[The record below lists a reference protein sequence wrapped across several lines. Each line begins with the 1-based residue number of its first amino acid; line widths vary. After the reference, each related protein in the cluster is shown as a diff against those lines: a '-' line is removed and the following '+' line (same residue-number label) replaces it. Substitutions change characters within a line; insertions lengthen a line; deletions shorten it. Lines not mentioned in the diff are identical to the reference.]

1 MSHANNQKTSHQAV
15 FHRAFRPSFTSA
27 AALSIICPTACRP
40 IYNRKMSVTLAE
52 NASILTQAHL
62 RDIRTTTLPNGLLV
76 LTESMPHLRSVAM
89 GVWIDCGSRDESPQV
104 NGISH
109 FIEHMVFKGT
119 TTRSASQ
126 FAREVDG
133 IGGNLD
139 AFTGKETICFNI
151 KVLDENVPA
160 ALDLLTDLVLHP
172 TFSPDDI
179 AKEQGVILEEI
190 KMDEDN
196 PDYLVH
202 ELFTQNFWKNDALG
216 RPILGTAKTVSSFNQ
231 QIVLSEY
238 ARRFTPAN
246 MVFTAAG
253 NLDHNDFVSQVES
266 AFASLSASSNEKIAR
281 PNPPQTFPHIT
292 LKNKKSLEQ
301 VQFCLAVPAPPV
313 ASPERYTAYLL
324 NSILGGGMSSRLFQ
338 SIREERG
345 LAYSIYSELNP
356 FRDTGSLA
364 VYAGCST
371 TNTREVL
378 ALTLAE
384 LTRIKREPVTAE
396 ELDRAKN
403 QIKGNMVLGLE
414 TSGSRMSSLAR
425 QQMYWGRFFSLDE
438 ITTQIDRVTAPD
450 IQRLAN
456 DLLHP
461 DALAL
466 TLLGN
471 LGPLKLT
478 RPDLAC

>member
-1 MSHANNQKTSHQAV
+1 MTKPVTVVAPTE
-15 FHRAFRPSFTSA
+15 PA
-27 AALSIICPTACRP
+27 AITPAAP
-40 IYNRKMSVTLAE
+40 
-52 NASILTQAHL
+52 HL

-76 LTESMPHLRSVAM
+76 LTERMPHLRSVSM
-89 GVWIDCGSRDESPQV
+89 GVWVDSGARDEAPEV

-119 TTRSASQ
+119 TTRSAQQ

-160 ALDLLTDLVLHP
+160 ALDLLSDLVLHP
-172 TFSPDDI
+172 TFAPGDI
-179 AKEQGVILEEI
+179 VKEQGVILEEI

-202 ELFTQNFWKNDALG
+202 ELFSQNFWPNDALG

-231 QIVLSEY
+231 QVVLTEY

-246 MVFTAAG
+246 MVFSAAG
-253 NLDHNDFVSQVES
+253 NLDHDAFVEQVS
-266 AFASLSASSNEKIAR
+266 AAFSSLSASSTEKFPRTPA
-281 PNPPQTFPHIT
+281 PQSVPHIT

-301 VQFCLAVPAPPV
+301 VQFCLAMPALPTADPD
-313 ASPERYTAYLL
+313 RYAAYLL

-338 SIREERG
+338 AVREERG
-345 LAYSIYSELNP
+345 LAYSIYSEISP

-364 VYAGCST
+364 VYAGCSAE
-371 TNTREVL
+371 NTKQVL

-384 LTRIKREPVTAE
+384 FSRIKQEPVTAE
-396 ELDRAKN
+396 ELDRARN

-414 TSGSRMSSLAR
+414 SSSSRMSSLAR
-425 QQMYWGRFFSLDE
+425 QQMYWGKFFSLDE
-438 ITTQIDRVTAPD
+438 ITAEVDRVTID
-450 IQRLAN
+450 DLQRLAN
-456 DLLHP
+456 RLLQTEGM
-461 DALAL
+461 AL

-471 LGPLKLT
+471 LGTLKLT
-478 RPDLAC
+478 RADLLC

>member
-1 MSHANNQKTSHQAV
+1 M
-15 FHRAFRPSFTSA
+15 
-27 AALSIICPTACRP
+27 P
-40 IYNRKMSVTLAE
+40 ISVPVAE
-52 NASILTQAHL
+52 NAILNAPAPHL

-89 GVWIDCGSRDESPQV
+89 GVWIDCGSRDEAPEV

-119 TTRSASQ
+119 TTRSAQQ
-126 FAREVDG
+126 FAREVDA

-139 AFTGKETICFNI
+139 AFTGKETICFNL

-172 TFSPDDI
+172 TFSPEDI

-202 ELFTQNFWKNDALG
+202 ELFTQNFWPNDALG
-216 RPILGTAKTVSSFNQ
+216 RPILGTSKSVSSFTQ
-231 QIVLSEY
+231 KILLDEY

-246 MVFTAAG
+246 MVFSAAG
-253 NLDHNDFVSQVES
+253 NLDHDSFVTQVEA
-266 AFASLSASSNEKIAR
+266 AFASLSALSSEKIAR

-292 LKNKKSLEQ
+292 LKSKKSLEQ
-301 VQFCLAVPAPPV
+301 IQFCLAVPAPSV
-313 ASPERYTAYLL
+313 ASPDRYAAYLL
-324 NSILGGGMSSRLFQ
+324 NSILGGGMSSHLFQ

-356 FRDTGSLA
+356 FRDTGTLA
-364 VYAGCST
+364 VYAGCSAD
-371 TNTREVL
+371 NTREVL

-384 LTRIKREPVTAE
+384 FTRIKREPVTTD

-438 ITTQIDRVTAPD
+438 ITAEIDRVTAAD
-450 IQRLAN
+450 LQRLAN
-456 DLLHP
+456 DLLQP
-461 DALAL
+461 DLLAL

-478 RPDLAC
+478 RSDLTC

>member
-1 MSHANNQKTSHQAV
+1 M
-15 FHRAFRPSFTSA
+15 
-27 AALSIICPTACRP
+27 P
-40 IYNRKMSVTLAE
+40 ISVPVAE
-52 NASILTQAHL
+52 NATPTTPHS

-76 LTESMPHLRSVAM
+76 LTESMPHLRSVSM
-89 GVWIDCGSRDESPQV
+89 GVWVDSGARDEAPEV

-119 TTRSASQ
+119 TTRSAQQ
-126 FAREVDG
+126 FAREVDA

-160 ALDLLTDLVLHP
+160 ALELLSDLVLHP
-172 TFSPDDI
+172 TFDPSDL

-202 ELFTQNFWKNDALG
+202 ELFTQNFWKGDALG

-231 QIVLSEY
+231 QIVLDEY
-238 ARRFTPAN
+238 AKRFTPAN
-246 MVFTAAG
+246 MVFSAAG
-253 NLDHNDFVSQVES
+253 NLDHDSFVAQVAA
-266 AFASLSASSNEKIAR
+266 AFSSLSASSSDKLTR
-281 PNPPQTFPHIT
+281 TPPPRAFPHIT

-301 VQFCLAVPAPPV
+301 VQFCLAVPALPV
-313 ASPERYTAYLL
+313 AAPERYAAYLL

-338 SIREERG
+338 AIREDRG

-364 VYAGCST
+364 VYAGCSPE
-371 TNTREVL
+371 NTREVL
-378 ALTLAE
+378 DLTLAE
-384 LTRIKREPVTAE
+384 FARIKREPVTEE
-396 ELDRAKN
+396 ELDRARN
-403 QIKGNMVLGLE
+403 QTKGNMVLGLE
-414 TSGSRMSSLAR
+414 SSSSRMSSLAR
-425 QQMYWGRFFSLDE
+425 QQMYWGKFFSLDE
-438 ITTQIDRVTAPD
+438 ITAEIDRVTID
-450 IQRLAN
+450 DLQQLAN
-456 DLLHP
+456 RLLQS
-461 DALAL
+461 DQLTL

-471 LGPLKLT
+471 LGPLKIT
-478 RPDLAC
+478 RTDLVC